1 MARVRLIFF
10 RRMKEAALMQ
20 TAAVQVRWLSM
31 EEIGP
36 MEAGCADEAPDG
48 AVCVQRMPDGT
59 FRLLSGGATL
69 RRMHEA
75 GQACVDAQVCVPDE
89 MEKRI
94 SKLLDQ
100 LMRGDLHYLDE
111 AASYRSLLDE
121 SRWTAQRLAE
131 RIGRTPATLSRKLR
145 LLELDERVAAC
156 LRENGLCERYAQA
169 LLRVPGQQG
178 RLRILRHV
186 TEEGLSVKE
195 TEKLI
200 DDVLSRM
207 PLPMTGGRR
216 MKPLMRDYRLYVN
229 AIRGIVEQMGD
240 AGLDGQMQVT
250 VGKRVAEV
258 RVIIPIFTRSV

>member
-1 MARVRLIFF
+1 MQS
-10 RRMKEAALMQ
+10 AASQ
-20 TAAVQVRWLSM
+20 VQWLDM
-31 EEIGP
+31 EEIRP
-36 MEAGCADEAPDG
+36 MEETRMDEAPDG
-48 AVCVQRMPDGT
+48 AVCVERLKDGG
-59 FRLLSGGATL
+59 FRLLSGGDTL
-69 RRMHEA
+69 RRMREA
-75 GQACVDAQVCVPDE
+75 GQGCVDVQVCAPDQLDG
-89 MEKRI
+89 RI
-94 SKLLDQ
+94 SRLLDH
-100 LMRGDLHYLDE
+100 LVRGDLHYLDE
-111 AASYRSLLDE
+111 ASCYRSLLDD

-145 LLELDERVAAC
+145 LLELDERVAKC

-200 DDVLSRM
+200 DGVLSRM
-207 PLPMTGGRR
+207 PVPMSGGRR

-258 RVIIPIFTRSV
+258 RVIIPIFTRNM